1 MRSYCGVHKGLFGLV
16 WLGALNWGLIGAF
29 NFNLVHWLLQSS
41 VMAER
46 VAYIVVG
53 VAALLM
59 LASGVCKK
67 CKMCCDPAGMK
78 K

>member
-1 MRSYCGVHKGLFGLV
+1 
-16 WLGALNWGLIGAF
+16 
-29 NFNLVHWLLQSS
+29 
-41 VMAER
+41 MAER